1 MTTSEN
7 SARLHRHLIA
17 GLFIATIAYVWAQ
30 APAIPEAPPS
40 PHPQAWEHLAFE
52 SQGASLKRDPK
63 LAREITRL
71 GNEGWELV
79 DVETIN
85 EAGNTASKIF
95 FFKRPK

>member
-1 MTTSEN
+1 MN
-7 SARLHRHLIA
+7 AAKNNLGHGRQLIA
-17 GLFIATIAYVWAQ
+17 CLFLATIVYVWAQ

-52 SQGASLKRDPK
+52 HQGASLKRDTK

-79 DVETIN
+79 DVETISD
-85 EAGNTASKIF
+85 AGTTTSKIF